1 MVLTPG
7 TRLGPREV
15 LRRLSGR
22 RTQSLTIPTGVVP
35 LVLAAE
41 VGLGTKPLQERN
53 RFLDGVERLGNALPD
68 PVLIFVGLIA
78 VLMAVSAIG
87 AAEGW
92 SAVNPISGETLRVQ
106 SLLSEQSLQLL
117 ITETPRTFAAFAP
130 LGLVLTIMLGAGV
143 ADRSVLFAAL
153 VRASLSAVHERALV
167 PVVMLMGMLTC
178 HAGDS
183 GYVVFVPLAG
193 LIFASA
199 GRHPILGLL
208 VGFAGVCVGLAGNLL
223 PGQYDVLILGI
234 TETGARLIQ
243 SDWTMNPVGNW
254 WFGLGIAVVFTGLG
268 WIVTERIVAPR
279 LGAWHCDDPA
289 ANERQASQLTTTE
302 RRGLRAAGLVVL
314 GIAALFAALSLWPGF
329 TPLYDEAAAPGQRLT
344 PLFRGLVLGF
354 LLLFLTTGWAYGAV
368 VGTIRSHRDVV
379 AMMAKGLESMLPYL
393 VLVFFAAQF
402 VAMFGWSNLGPIT
415 AIVGAGQLRAVH
427 APPALL
433 LPTLTTM
440 SAWLDF
446 LIGSGSAKWTAMAP
460 VAAPMLMLLNISPE
474 MTTAAYRVG
483 DTVTNLISPLNP
495 YVVLTLAFCQRWIP
509 NFRLGS
515 LLALMLPLSIAFFLG
530 GAALTATWVAFEVP
544 VGPGAAVSY
553 TLPDPVP

>member
-143 ADRSVLFAAL
+143 ADRSGLFAAL

-402 VAMFGWSNLGPIT
+402 VAMFGWSDLGPIT
-415 AIVGAGQLRAVH
+415 AGAAAADVDYHVGLARLSDWFRFGEVDGDG
-427 APPALL
+427 
-433 LPTLTTM
+433 T
-440 SAWLDF
+440 
-446 LIGSGSAKWTAMAP
+446 GSGTDADAP
-460 VAAPMLMLLNISPE
+460 E
-474 MTTAAYRVG
+474 H
-483 DTVTNLISPLNP
+483 
-495 YVVLTLAFCQRWIP
+495 LA
-509 NFRLGS
+509 
-515 LLALMLPLSIAFFLG
+515 
-530 GAALTATWVAFEVP
+530 
-544 VGPGAAVSY
+544 
-553 TLPDPVP
+553 